1 MHLKRA
7 VITKV
12 KILDAKVVRAQ
23 ADQVVDEDLEVKIV
37 VRVAKVVMQADLAAA
52 EVLVDKIEVK
62 VVKDM
67 VNAAMRIAKQAFT
80 MAVDLPA
87 VLAGISHVQ
96 VRDLAKKAL
105 VKAHLEVVLAK
116 IGALA
121 VSQLQNMP
129 RNSRKAN

>member
-1 MHLKRA
+1 
-7 VITKV
+7 
-12 KILDAKVVRAQ
+12 
-23 ADQVVDEDLEVKIV
+23 
-37 VRVAKVVMQADLAAA
+37 
-52 EVLVDKIEVK
+52 
-62 VVKDM
+62 
-67 VNAAMRIAKQAFT
+67 
-80 MAVDLPA
+80 MAVDLPV